1 MGEEIQNDG
10 TEQDSII
17 EELLSGL
24 ESELSSIL
32 GDGTENDL
40 DEKGGEEEEDE

>member
-1 MGEEIQNDG
+1 MGEEPMDGEEIQNYG
-10 TEQDSII
+10 TDQDSII

-32 GDGTENDL
+32 G
-40 DEKGGEEEEDE
+40 GGEEEEDE